1 MIDSMHVLDVLR
13 ERGYVPQ
20 DDADA
25 GKGWGELWFD
35 HRFGAA
41 TVRAVL
47 TPEDENEVYLFTG
60 PMVCEWSVRF
70 SGAPGAVFL
79 ATLDAAEHE
88 AGIREG
94 VRTS

>member
-25 GKGWGELWFD
+25 GEGWFD
-35 HRFGAA
+35 LTAGRA

-47 TPEDENEVYLFTG
+47 TPEDGNEVYLFTG

-70 SGAPGAVFL
+70 YGAPGAVFL
-79 ATLDAAEHE
+79 ATLDAAERE

-94 VRTS
+94 VRAS